1 MTFENWILSR
11 SQTAKELE
19 ISQSQLLFEC
29 FKGIRVKERWK
40 KCGRRVEEG
49 WKRNK
54 RRTKGQG
61 KVLRKTLKDDR
72 SVRSGRSDPKDRRV
86 RTKEESRK
94 STSVRGSGDPTRPPE
109 RRYTFAKTNQ
119 ARFGMPFCS
128 ARSSPPICRMNSR
141 RTSTLLF
148 PRVLSVVQRSLLAS
162 SMFLFVSSMHCVCS
176 HLIFWLRRVGAIQ
189 P

>member
-1 MTFENWILSR
+1 MTFENGILSR
-11 SQTAKELE
+11 SETAKELQ
-19 ISQSQLLFEC
+19 ISQSQLLFEY
-29 FKGIRVKERWK
+29 FKGIRVKERRK
-40 KCGRRVEEG
+40 KRERRVEEG
-49 WKRNK
+49 RKRNK
-54 RRTKGQG
+54 RRTKGQS

-72 SVRSGRSDPKDRRV
+72 WVRSDPKDRRV

-128 ARSSPPICRMNSR
+128 ARSSPPICWMNSR

-148 PRVLSVVQRSLLAS
+148 PRVPSVLLWRSLLAS
-162 SMFLFVSSMHCVCS
+162 SMFLVSSMHYACS

>member
-1 MTFENWILSR
+1 MTFENWMLSR
-11 SQTAKELE
+11 WQTAKEFQ
-19 ISQSQLLFEC
+19 ISQSQLLFEY
-29 FKGIRVKERWK
+29 FKGIRAKERWK
-40 KCGRRVEEG
+40 KRERRVEEG

-54 RRTKGQG
+54 RRTK
-61 KVLRKTLKDDR
+61 VLRKTLKDDR
-72 SVRSGRSDPKDRRV
+72 SVRSDPKDRRV

-148 PRVLSVVQRSLLAS
+148 PRVPSVLLRRSLLAS
-162 SMFLFVSSMHCVCS
+162 SMFLVSSMRYACS